1 MRHYTFH
8 TKLQEVLKLVYISTC
23 ESTTMV
29 TIVTTMVTIVTTMVT
44 IVTQLVYT
52 YFVQLVVTMVCVGY
66 YLIRNNT
73 GYDH

>member
-1 MRHYTFH
+1 MCHYTFH

-23 ESTTMV
+23 EKA
-29 TIVTTMVTIVTTMVT
+29 TMVT